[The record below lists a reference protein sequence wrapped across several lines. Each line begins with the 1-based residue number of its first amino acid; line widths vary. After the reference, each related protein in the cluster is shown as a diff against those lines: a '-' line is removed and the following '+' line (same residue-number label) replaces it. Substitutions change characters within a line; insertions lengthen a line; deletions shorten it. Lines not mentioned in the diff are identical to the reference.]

1 MRNDVLTLTNQR
13 KTLRSRRMALS
24 PACQALT
31 ASNVAKTL
39 SEQPIFQKSQRIAA
53 YFSRNGE
60 VDLQILIKRQIKL
73 RKKWFM
79 PVLKIDEKSLGFS
92 RYDKN
97 SSLYLNSYGISEPI
111 NPDSKIL
118 EASDM
123 DLILLPLVGFDRLGN
138 RIGMGGGYYD
148 RALKNCLQKKDNGPF
163 LLGVA
168 HSCQECK
175 HIDAQPWDIRL
186 HMIVTELEVICV
198 KQK

>member
-1 MRNDVLTLTNQR
+1 MFLTLTKQR

-31 ASNVAKTL
+31 AANVAKIL
-39 SEQPIFQKSQRIAA
+39 SEQPIFQKSLRIAA
-53 YFSRNGE
+53 YFSCNGE
-60 VDLQILIKRQIKL
+60 VDLQILIKQQTKL

-79 PVLKIDEKSLGFS
+79 PVLNIDEKSLGFS

-111 NPDSKIL
+111 NPDNKL
-118 EASDM
+118 LKASDM

-148 RALKNCLQKKDNGPF
+148 RALKNCSLKQDKGPF
-163 LLGVA
+163 LLGIA

-186 HMIVTELEVICV
+186 HMVITESEVICV